1 MEHPIDDR
9 EYATAC
15 RTRLEQEGAVVLRGF
30 LKPTAI
36 ERVRAEHHGREAE
49 AFFTTETHNVTLTAA
64 DPRQPPTSIVNRQ
77 IVSTKGCLAD
87 DQIPDDSVLRE
98 LYESPAVRRF
108 LGRILG
114 IGVLHPYADE
124 LSSINVH
131 FHRDGEEL
139 GWHFDN
145 SSFAVTLLIQAPEAG
160 GRFQY
165 VPDLRDA
172 DGGGLDLAGVERALD
187 DGVGVQELDFEPGD
201 LVVFRGRNSLHR
213 VTPTVGSRTR
223 ILVVFA
229 YNTEPGIGLSDEAKE
244 TFYGRVG

>member
-1 MEHPIDDR
+1 MSTLFSLPPALGPNFSMLSGGDHPDVSS
-9 EYATAC
+9 
-15 RTRLEQEGAVVLRGF
+15 QQGF
-30 LKPTAI
+30 
-36 ERVRAEHHGREAE
+36 
-49 AFFTTETHNVTLTAA
+49 
-64 DPRQPPTSIVNRQ
+64 
-77 IVSTKGCLAD
+77 

-114 IGVLHPYADE
+114 IEVLHPYADE

-172 DGGGLDLAGVERALD
+172 DG
-187 DGVGVQELDFEPGD
+187 
-201 LVVFRGRNSLHR
+201 
-213 VTPTVGSRTR
+213 
-223 ILVVFA
+223 
-229 YNTEPGIGLSDEAKE
+229 
-244 TFYGRVG
+244 